1 MVPVLTI
8 IAECDGLLEKVV
20 RATII
25 QLSKVV
31 RWVLVWDVMM
41 SVCSIK
47 IYRGKKGFS
56 LVLYISA

>member
-25 QLSKVV
+25 QPSKVV
-31 RWVLVWDVMM
+31 RWILVLDVM
-41 SVCSIK
+41 SGSSIK
-47 IYRGKKGFS
+47 IHRGKGFS
-56 LVLYISA
+56 LLLYA

>member
-31 RWVLVWDVMM
+31 RWILVLDVM
-41 SVCSIK
+41 SDCSIK
-47 IYRGKKGFS
+47 IYRGKAFPCH
-56 LVLYISA
+56 